1 MRSSIL
7 FAYLPPEM
15 FYSQIFFSVT
25 NQVNITLNKNSV
37 PKDKSALVP
46 GGVRLGAPALTSRG
60 FVEADFAR
68 VVDLI
73 DEAVAIALEVKGST
87 KKLKD
92 YNELL
97 DNDTAVKAKC
107 DKLKAKVMEFASAYP
122 MPGFDD
128 H

>member
-1 MRSSIL
+1 MSSLKAINL
-7 FAYLPPEM
+7 DYF
-15 FYSQIFFSVT
+15 
-25 NQVNITLNKNSV
+25 QVNITLNKNSV

-60 FVEADFAR
+60 FVETDFEK

-73 DEAVAIALEVKGST
+73 DEAVAIADHVKGAT

-92 YNELL
+92 FNEML
-97 DNDTAVKAKC
+97 DADAGVKSRC
-107 DKLKAKVMEFASAYP
+107 QQLKSKVTEFASKFP

>member
-1 MRSSIL
+1 M
-7 FAYLPPEM
+7 
-15 FYSQIFFSVT
+15 
-25 NQVNITLNKNSV
+25 NITLNKNSV

-60 FVEADFAR
+60 FVESDFEK

-73 DEAVAIALEVKGST
+73 DEAVGIAQDVKNQT

-92 YNELL
+92 YNDCLNH
-97 DNDTAVKAKC
+97 DVAVKSKC
-107 DKLKAKVMEFASAYP
+107 DELRSKVVDFASAFP
-122 MPGFDD
+122 MPGFED